1 MYVQC
6 TISSRIVQQGSAPKR
21 ICRAG
26 GEHEKTPRKH
36 NMPLVF
42 VDTWFSVL
50 YNIIILSQE
59 RGLAVESQWKYY
71 LRKLVENL
79 EATNYIGPNDIPNID
94 LYMDQV
100 TKFLDEHLEQSKRYD
115 DDKLL
120 TKTMINNYT
129 KSNLLPSPVKKKYSK
144 DHMYLLVFI
153 YYLKSFLSINDV
165 QHIVGP
171 MKDMFFGEDASVG
184 LEEIYRKIFEMETT
198 VSKDLSKDVMKKFD
212 RSKRIFTDVEGE
224 KEQEFLSIF
233 SFISMLSF
241 DVYLKKQMIEQIIDD
256 LLDPTQPAK
265 AGREE
270 KKAEKKEKKEKK

>member
-1 MYVQC
+1 
-6 TISSRIVQQGSAPKR
+6 
-21 ICRAG
+21 
-26 GEHEKTPRKH
+26 
-36 NMPLVF
+36 
-42 VDTWFSVL
+42 
-50 YNIIILSQE
+50 
-59 RGLAVESQWKYY
+59 
-71 LRKLVENL
+71 
-79 EATNYIGPNDIPNID
+79 
-94 LYMDQV
+94 
-100 TKFLDEHLEQSKRYD
+100 
-115 DDKLL
+115 
-120 TKTMINNYT
+120 
-129 KSNLLPSPVKKKYSK
+129 
-144 DHMYLLVFI
+144 MYLLVFI

-212 RSKRIFTDVEGE
+212 RSKRIFKDVEGE

>member
-1 MYVQC
+1 M
-6 TISSRIVQQGSAPKR
+6 
-21 ICRAG
+21 
-26 GEHEKTPRKH
+26 E
-36 NMPLVF
+36 N
-42 VDTWFSVL
+42 
-50 YNIIILSQE
+50 
-59 RGLAVESQWKYY
+59 QWKYY

-79 EATNYIGPNDIPNID
+79 QATNYIGPNDIPNID

-115 DDKLL
+115 SDKLL

-129 KSNLLPSPVKKKYSK
+129 KNNLLPSPVKKKYSK

-171 MKDMFFGEDASVG
+171 MKDMFFGEDAKMN
-184 LEEIYRKIFEMETT
+184 LEEVYRGIFDMETV
-198 VSKDLSKDVMKKFD
+198 VSNDLAKDVMKKFD
-212 RSKRIFTDVEGE
+212 RSKRVFDDVEGE
-224 KEQEFLSIF
+224 EEKEFLSIF

-256 LLDPTQPAK
+256 LLVPAPK
-265 AGREE
+265 ARKEGKGEKDKEE
-270 KKAEKKEKKEKK
+270 KKKG

>member
-1 MYVQC
+1 M
-6 TISSRIVQQGSAPKR
+6 
-21 ICRAG
+21 
-26 GEHEKTPRKH
+26 E
-36 NMPLVF
+36 N
-42 VDTWFSVL
+42 
-50 YNIIILSQE
+50 
-59 RGLAVESQWKYY
+59 QWKYY

-79 EATNYIGPNDIPNID
+79 QTTNYIGPNDIPNID

-115 DDKLL
+115 SDKLL

-129 KSNLLPSPVKKKYSK
+129 KNDLLPSPVKKKYSK

-171 MKDMFFGEDASVG
+171 MKDMFFGDDAKMN
-184 LEEIYRKIFEMETT
+184 LDEIYKGIFDMETV
-198 VSKDLSKDVMKKFD
+198 VSQDLGKDVLKKFD
-212 RSKRIFTDVEGE
+212 RSKKVFENVEGE
-224 KEQEFLSIF
+224 KEKEFLSIF

-256 LLDPTQPAK
+256 LLIPAQK
-265 AGREE
+265 TD
-270 KKAEKKEKKEKK
+270 KK

>member
-1 MYVQC
+1 M
-6 TISSRIVQQGSAPKR
+6 
-21 ICRAG
+21 
-26 GEHEKTPRKH
+26 
-36 NMPLVF
+36 
-42 VDTWFSVL
+42 
-50 YNIIILSQE
+50 
-59 RGLAVESQWKYY
+59 ESKWKYY
-71 LRKLVENL
+71 LRNLVENI
-79 EATNYIGPNDIPNID
+79 EETNYIGPYDIPNID

-171 MKDMFFGEDASVG
+171 MKKLFFGDDA
-184 LEEIYRKIFEMETT
+184 EIDLATIYKTIFEMESDVGT
-198 VSKDLSKDVMKKFD
+198 DLAKDVMKKFD
-212 RSKRIFTDVEGE
+212 RSKHVFDDVKGE
-224 KEQEFLSIF
+224 EEKEFLSVF

-256 LLDPTQPAK
+256 FLVPPQ
-265 AGREE
+265 EE
-270 KKAEKKEKKEKK
+270 RKRGKSEQSEGKKSEKAEKSEKGEKR

>member
-1 MYVQC
+1 M
-6 TISSRIVQQGSAPKR
+6 
-21 ICRAG
+21 
-26 GEHEKTPRKH
+26 E
-36 NMPLVF
+36 N
-42 VDTWFSVL
+42 
-50 YNIIILSQE
+50 
-59 RGLAVESQWKYY
+59 QWKYY

-79 EATNYIGPNDIPNID
+79 QATNYIGPNDIPNID

-115 DDKLL
+115 SDKLL

-129 KSNLLPSPVKKKYSK
+129 KNNLLPSPVKKKYSK

-171 MKDMFFGEDASVG
+171 MKDLFFGEDAKMN
-184 LEEIYRKIFEMETT
+184 LEEVYKGIFDMETV
-198 VSKDLSKDVMKKFD
+198 VSNDLAKDVMKKFD
-212 RSKRIFTDVEGE
+212 RSKRVFSDVEGE
-224 KEQEFLSIF
+224 EEKEFLSIF

-256 LLDPTQPAK
+256 LLVPAPK
-265 AGREE
+265 HREGKGEKDKDE
-270 KKAEKKEKKEKK
+270 KKKG